1 MQSADICL
9 QRLTYQEVYIIILE
23 LLCIYYMWGS
33 LMMRRYIVVLYDYD
47 YNQLDPVVDKF
58 KLILHKTQL
67 PVKEREEKS
76 RISII
81 SASPF

>member
-23 LLCIYYMWGS
+23 HLCIYYMWGS
-33 LMMRRYIVVLYDYD
+33 LMMRGYIVVVLYD
-47 YNQLDPVVDKF
+47 YNQLDPVVEKF